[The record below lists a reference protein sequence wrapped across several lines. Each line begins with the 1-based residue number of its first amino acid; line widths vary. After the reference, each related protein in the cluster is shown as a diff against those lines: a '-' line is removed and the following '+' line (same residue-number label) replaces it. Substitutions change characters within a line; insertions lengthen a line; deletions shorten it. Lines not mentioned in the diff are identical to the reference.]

1 MQIGWIDFSKQ
12 DKSNALNVIQSLNE
26 PGVLD
31 ELGFGIIRNAFAN
44 DFFPGTSTL
53 HTRSKYLYLT
63 ANILYEFQK
72 KCVDGK
78 YSAIGNAASFIKKIK
93 EDIDYEE
100 KAVKNVLLKKGDLEG
115 VIGSSSIMVYSFEP
129 SNKGTSS
136 GSSTTVAFSQARYT
150 SSAAASGVTS
160 SLEA

>member
-12 DKSNALNVIQSLNE
+12 DKSKALNVIQSLNE

-78 YSAIGNAASFIKKIK
+78 YSAIGNVAAFIKKIK

-115 VIGSSSIMVYSFEP
+115 VIGSSSTDEKYWVERTPLIIYWSALRTFNFFEN
-129 SNKGTSS
+129 SE
-136 GSSTTVAFSQARYT
+136 Y
-150 SSAAASGVTS
+150 
-160 SLEA
+160 